1 MTRWKRSKTKPF
13 WPRERPLVR
22 DLQIPRGTSPKS
34 SRLQRW
40 REEAQR
46 VLKNRA

>member
-1 MTRWKRSKTKPF
+1 MTRWKRSKSKPF
-13 WPRERPLVR
+13 WPRERPPAR
-22 DLQIPRGTSPKS
+22 GLQTPRETSSKS
-34 SRLQRW
+34 GRRQRW